1 AVCLVLSLQSEGLLI
16 KGGCVIND
24 DQSFFA
30 DIFVQDGVIQ
40 QLGEN
45 LTVPAD
51 VRVIEAEGRL
61 VIPGG
66 IDVNTCL
73 QKPYLGT
80 MPADDF
86 LEGTRAALAGGTTMI
101 MCVFECV
108 CVYVFD
114 HVCAQ
119 RGESLLQAFEQWQD
133 AAGKNSCCDFSFH
146 VDVPDW
152 NDSIREELHTLVQE
166 KGINSFQVFMA
177 YKDVCQLTDGQLYEV
192 MECLRDLGA
201 VVLVH
206 AENGD
211 LIAQEQNKIL
221 SLGITGPEGHVLSRP
236 EELESEAVFR
246 AVTLGNSTNCPVYIT
261 KVMSKGASDIVAAA
275 RKRGSVVFG
284 EPITASIA
292 ADGTHYWSKNWAKA
306 AAFVTSPPLSPDT
319 TTPDHLTS
327 MLACGELQVL
337 GSAHCVYS
345 ISQKAIGKDDF
356 TLIPEGT
363 NGIEERMSF
372 IWDKGVLLYHDT
384 LPRSVPQ
391 AAGKMDENQFVAV
404 TSTNAAKLFNLYPRK
419 GRVAVGSD
427 ADLVIWD
434 SDKIQTITA
443 KSQHSKGEYNIFE
456 GQEVRGG
463 PHVVLS
469 QGRVVFENATL
480 TVQPGSGRFVLRKA
494 FPDYAYQRIRMRN
507 KVSALHA
514 VSRGVYDGPVCD
526 VPPTPKYLTP
536 APSAKT
542 SPAKNQPAPI
552 RNLHLSNFSLSG
564 PEYPQ
569 GLGLMFHLS
578 NSAASQADENGP
590 RRACHRIVAPPG
602 GRSSITSLG

>member
-1 AVCLVLSLQSEGLLI
+1 MFDIICEVLRTLLLKLFLRTRAVFHLWRYESERLLI

-30 DIFVQDGVIQ
+30 DIYVEDGVIKE
-40 QLGEN
+40 LGEN
-45 LTVPAD
+45 VTVSGD
-51 VRVIEAEGRL
+51 VRVIEAGGRL
-61 VIPGG
+61 VMPGG

-86 LEGTRAALAGGTTMI
+86 YEGSRAALAGGTTMI
-101 MCVFECV
+101 I
-108 CVYVFD
+108 D

-119 RGESLLQAFEQWQD
+119 RGESLLQAFEKWQD
-133 AAGKNSCCDFSFH
+133 TADKKSCCDFSLH

-152 NDSIREELHTLVQE
+152 NDTIREELHTLVQE
-166 KGINSFQVFMA
+166 RGVNSFQVFMA
-177 YKDVCQLTDGQLYEV
+177 YKDVCQLFDAQLYEV

-261 KVMSKGASDIVAAA
+261 KVMSKGAADIVAAA

-292 ADGTHYWSKNWAKA
+292 SNGTHYWSKNWAKA

-372 IWDKGVLLYHDT
+372 IWDKGV
-384 LPRSVPQ
+384 

-434 SDKIQTITA
+434 SDKIETITA
-443 KSQHSKGEYNIFE
+443 KSQHSLGEYNIFE

-463 PHVVLS
+463 PQVVLS
-469 QGRVVFENATL
+469 QGRVVFDNGTL
-480 TVQPGSGRFVLRKA
+480 NVQPGSGRFIPRKA

-507 KVSALHA
+507 KVSSLHP

-542 SPAKNQPAPI
+542 SPAKNQPAPV
-552 RNLHLSNFSLSG
+552 RNLHLSNFSLS
-564 PEYPQ
+564 
-569 GLGLMFHLS
+569 
-578 NSAASQADENGP
+578 ASQADENGP

>member
-1 AVCLVLSLQSEGLLI
+1 MSNKGERLLI

-30 DIFVQDGVIQ
+30 DVLVEDGVIKQ
-40 QLGEN
+40 VGEN
-45 LTVPAD
+45 VIVPGD

-61 VIPGG
+61 VMPGG
-66 IDVNTCL
+66 VDVNTCL

-80 MPADDF
+80 MPTDDF
-86 LEGTRAALAGGTTMI
+86 YQGSQAAIAGGTTMI
-101 MCVFECV
+101 I
-108 CVYVFD
+108 D
-114 HVCAQ
+114 HVCVQ
-119 RGESLLQAFEQWQD
+119 RGESLLQVFEQFRD
-133 AAGKNSCCDFSFH
+133 AAVKKSCCDFSLH

-152 NDSIREELHTLVQE
+152 TDSVREDLHTLVQE
-166 KGINSFQVFMA
+166 KGVNSFQVFMA
-177 YKDVCQLTDGQLYEV
+177 YKDVCQLSDAQLYEV

-246 AVTLGNSTNCPVYIT
+246 AVTLGNSTNCPVYVT
-261 KVMSKGASDIVAAA
+261 KVMSKGAADIVAAA
-275 RKRGSVVFG
+275 RKKGSVVFG

-292 ADGTHYWSKNWAKA
+292 SDGTHYWSKNWAKA
-306 AAFVTSPPLSPDT
+306 AAFVTSPPLSPDPT
-319 TTPDHLTS
+319 TADHLTS

-356 TLIPEGT
+356 TLIPEGI

-372 IWDKGVLLYHDT
+372 IWDKGVA
-384 LPRSVPQ
+384 S
-391 AAGKMDENQFVAV
+391 GKMDENQFVAV
-404 TSTNAAKLFNLYPRK
+404 TSTNAAKLFNLYPQK

-434 SDKIQTITA
+434 PDKTQTITA
-443 KSQHSKGEYNIFE
+443 KSQHSTGEYNIFE
-456 GQEVRGG
+456 GQEIRGG
-463 PHVVLS
+463 PQVVLS
-469 QGRVVFENATL
+469 QGRVVFDNETL
-480 TVQPGSGRFVLRKA
+480 SVQPGSGRFIPRKP

-542 SPAKNQPAPI
+542 SPAKNQPPPI

-569 GLGLMFHLS
+569 
-578 NSAASQADENGP
+578 ASQADENGP

-602 GRSSITSLG
+602 GRSSITNLG